1 MPPAPVVLRSSVYY
15 FLRSA
20 VLAALAIA
28 MGPGLGPA
36 SLYAQEAFVTIWDTE
51 NPGASSDTQLI
62 VPGTGSSYTI
72 AWEEVGAPSNS
83 GQTTATDTD
92 TLHLPRPGR
101 YRISIS
107 GDFTRIR
114 LGESSDPRKI
124 ERVVQWGDIAWSTM
138 REAFA
143 GAANLTL
150 AAPDTPDLSDVTS
163 MKRMFYDASGLT
175 APNSRIGDWDVSGVT
190 DMDQLFR
197 EAHAF
202 NQDVGG
208 WNVSNVTT
216 MYGLFSQAHSFN
228 QDISDWD
235 VSGVENMELLFFG
248 AESFNQDIGDWDLS
262 SAVSTANMF
271 RDAHSF
277 NQDLSGWDV
286 SGVENMGQM
295 FRDARSFDQDIGN
308 WAVSGVTNMYLMFGG
323 AESFAQE
330 LGAWD
335 ISNVSNIQYMFDGT
349 ALSPQA
355 YDRTLV
361 GWAQQAPRRGVSVRA
376 SGVRYCDSGPF
387 RTHLREG
394 FNWTLGDAGA
404 APDCPDDL
412 SASGAREVAGD
423 GAFAFDSLAA
433 TLVLSGVSDGGRITA
448 ARYEEAPRAPTGIS
462 EDNVSTYRFVV
473 AGGGVAF
480 DSAEVRIA
488 VEALDGLDA
497 PAAATVYGR
506 SRPGRGAFAPLETR
520 VDDNGTP
527 DTPADDTLSATIGD
541 TLGEFVLAS
550 SSDPLPVS
558 LAHFDARATAAD
570 VRLTW
575 RTASET
581 NSAGFAVQHRPPRQP
596 GWTSLGFVESS
607 APSGTSAQPHTY
619 AFSVTDVAAGTHR
632 FRLRQV
638 DLDGSSRLTDPV
650 SVAVRPGP
658 SLRLSPPSP
667 NPVSGTAT
675 VSFTVPTETR
685 TTVTVYNVLGQR
697 VATLY
702 EGRPSPQHAPRL
714 RLDASALP
722 SGTYVLQLRAGGE
735 TRTQRMAVVH

>member
-1 MPPAPVVLRSSVYY
+1 MLPAPAVFRSSVQHV
-15 FLRSA
+15 LRSA
-20 VLAALAIA
+20 VLAALALA
-28 MGPGLGPA
+28 MGPGLSPA

-92 TLHLPRPGR
+92 MLYLPRPGR

-114 LGESSDPRKI
+114 FGESSDPRKI

-138 REAFA
+138 QEAFA

-150 AAPDTPDLSDVTS
+150 AASDTPDLSGVTS

-175 APNSRIGDWDVSGVT
+175 APNSRIGDWDVSSVT

-202 NQDVGG
+202 NQDIGG

-228 QDISDWD
+228 QDIGDWD

-262 SAVSTANMF
+262 GAVSTANMF

-323 AESFAQE
+323 AESFDQE

-335 ISNVSNIQYMFDGT
+335 ISSVSNMQYAFDGT

-361 GWAQQAPRRGVSVRA
+361 GWAQQAPRRGVSFRA

-394 FNWTLGDAGA
+394 FNWTLDDAGA
-404 APDCPDDL
+404 APNCPDDL
-412 SASGAREVAGD
+412 SASGAQEVAGD

-433 TLVLSGVSDGGRITA
+433 TLVLSGVNDGGRITA

-480 DSAEVRIA
+480 DSAELRIA
-488 VEALDGLDA
+488 VEALDGLDT
-497 PAAATVYGR
+497 PASATVYGR

-527 DTPADDTLSATIGD
+527 DTPADDTLSATIDGA
-541 TLGEFVLAS
+541 LGEFVLAS
-550 SSDPLPVS
+550 PSDPLPVS
-558 LAHFDARATAAD
+558 LAQFDAQATAAD

-607 APSGTSAQPHTY
+607 APGGTSAQPHTY
-619 AFSVTDVAAGTHR
+619 TFSVTGVAAGTHR

-638 DLDGSSRLTDPV
+638 DLDGSSVLSDPIRVTVQPKTALRLT
-650 SVAVRPGP
+650 A
-658 SLRLSPPSP
+658 PSP
-667 NPVSGTAT
+667 NPVSEAATFRVVAEEEADAT
-675 VSFTVPTETR
+675 VI
-685 TTVTVYNVLGQR
+685 VYDMLGQR
-697 VATLY
+697 VATVY
-702 EGRPSPQHAPRL
+702 EGQLPAGQSKRL
-714 RLDASALP
+714 RFDTSNLP
-722 SGTYVLQLRAGGE
+722 SGTYVVQLRAGGTTQ
-735 TRTQRMAVVH
+735 TRRMTVVR